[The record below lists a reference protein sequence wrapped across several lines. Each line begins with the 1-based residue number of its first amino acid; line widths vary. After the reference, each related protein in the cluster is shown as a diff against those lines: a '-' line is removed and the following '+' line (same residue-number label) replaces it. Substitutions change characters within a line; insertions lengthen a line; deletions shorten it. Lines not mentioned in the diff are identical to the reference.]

1 MNVDTPLH
9 TAVSKQRQ
17 QIIENDYNLELYLEE
32 IEKSLGSS
40 PIEDDD
46 HSSGRNSQFSI
57 SKNSHVETEEKS

>member
-40 PIEDDD
+40 PIDDEDR
-46 HSSGRNSQFSI
+46 SSGRNSQFSI
-57 SKNSHVETEEKS
+57 SKNSHAETEENG